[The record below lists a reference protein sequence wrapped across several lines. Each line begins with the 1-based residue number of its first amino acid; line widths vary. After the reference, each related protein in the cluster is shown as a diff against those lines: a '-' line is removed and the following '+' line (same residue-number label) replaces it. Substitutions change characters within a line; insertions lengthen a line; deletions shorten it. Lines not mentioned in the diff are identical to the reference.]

1 MQALPGGDISKLM
14 KGTSFRL
21 SSIRP
26 YGTGISP
33 DPSALWTN

>member
-14 KGTSFRL
+14 KGAGFRQTL
-21 SSIRP
+21 RRP

-33 DPSALWTN
+33 DRSALWTN